1 VNVRPIKAIGR
12 SKSACHSNSRATF
25 CFAKEISTIEALLMY
40 AHGLSRRTLAGLVR
54 AGLAAMRREVA
65 VAGDRPVEVV
75 RIRIAAAGRKA
86 IEE

>member
-1 VNVRPIKAIGR
+1 
-12 SKSACHSNSRATF
+12 
-25 CFAKEISTIEALLMY
+25 MY

-54 AGLAAMRREVA
+54 AGLATMRREVA

-86 IEE
+86 VEE